1 MNATCPCGQPCDG
14 AYVCGSCTT
23 GLWNA
28 LNRLP
33 GLLAELDVA
42 RTRQARL
49 SDGTG
54 RSTGRPLPWNE
65 SASSLHGALV
75 HRLWSLVSA
84 CADAGLA
91 STEDTQR
98 EPWPEFGDNRG
109 ATRWLMCRV
118 DPIARQPWGPEALD
132 LVGLATRGWRLVDHP
147 PEQIFAGPCGL
158 CGEDLYATPGEPV
171 VVCGACRTPEDVE
184 ARRAYLLAMVDD
196 QLVTATEMARALTTL
211 GQPVTPERIRQW
223 KHRGRILSR
232 GSNLAGAPVYRVGDV
247 VTLLVTEVERSAERV
262 G

>member
-1 MNATCPCGQPCDG
+1 MNATCRCGQPCDG

-23 GLWNA
+23 DLWNV

-33 GLLAELDVA
+33 DLLDELDIA

-49 SDGTG
+49 ADGTG
-54 RSTGRPLPWNE
+54 RTVGRPLPWNE
-65 SASSLHGALV
+65 PASRVRAELL

-84 CADAGLA
+84 CADAGIA
-91 STEDTQR
+91 SAEETQR
-98 EPWPEFGDNRG
+98 EPWPVSGDDRD

-118 DPIARQPWGPEALD
+118 EPLARVPWGPDALD
-132 LVGLATRGWRLVDHP
+132 LVRVAARGWRLVDHP
-147 PEQIFAGPCGL
+147 PERIFAGPCGL

-184 ARRAYLLAMVDD
+184 ERRAFLLAKVDD

-223 KHRGRILSR
+223 KHRGRILAR
-232 GSNLAGAPVYRVGDV
+232 GSNLAGVPVYRVGDV
-247 VTLLVTEVERSAERV
+247 VTLLVAEVERAAERV